1 MKQTTS
7 NIATSLNSCVPQM
20 RALVLALSVAWL
32 CAVSIELGKAMD
44 KKARISWSVS
54 KLTEA
59 DLMDGSATV
68 QFKSNQDVAEVFI
81 DPTASLTRFLTV
93 EPAGYTDVMK
103 DVWYD
108 VTVSIIPEGGLPHT
122 TGGTIKVRERD
133 GSRTLAKPLTVSLK
147 VAGGNDEGGGEEGEG
162 AGDGEEGE
170 EGESNTLSWTPELI
184 DNSLFENG
192 EKGENGEEGDK
203 AVISFTSSLEIEK
216 VCIWITPSAQDFI
229 TAEPDMFSPVLND
242 GTEYEINL
250 TLFPPL
256 AELMRNVGGTLHVRA
271 CDESG
276 KMRRTY
282 DPPIGIELIVDPE
295 EAPVEADPEVVVSS
309 ADYSEG
315 PVAPS
320 QIVAI
325 FGEGL
330 GPNDLEVFNTKG
342 TSAEDYLDD
351 PIVLFDGIA
360 APVLA
365 AQSNQVNTI
374 IPIDAA
380 GKSNIEMR
388 VIHGGK
394 ISAAILLPVAT
405 AAPAL
410 FTLDGSGEGP
420 GAILNG
426 DLSLNSRAN
435 PAARVSVVV
444 LFGTGGGLTDPP
456 GEDGTI
462 VAESAPL
469 EAPVSVE
476 INGVAAQV
484 QWAGSPEGL
493 IQGAVQVNVEIPID
507 PRVVPGVW
515 PVVLIVDGVRS
526 SGNATIALE

>member
-1 MKQTTS
+1 MTVLKTS
-7 NIATSLNSCVPQM
+7 FSGRKLKRLCSSM
-20 RALVLALSVAWL
+20 GALVLALSVAWL
-32 CAVSIELGKAMD
+32 CAVSIELGRAMG
-44 KKARISWSVS
+44 KKARITWSVS

-68 QFKSNQDVAEVFI
+68 QFKSNQDLAEVFI
-81 DPTASLTRFLTV
+81 NPTASLRSLMV
-93 EPAGYTDVMK
+93 EPDGYADVMK

-108 VTVSIIPEGGLPHT
+108 VTVSIIAEDGLSHT

-147 VAGGNDEGGGEEGEG
+147 VASEEEEEGEEPE
-162 AGDGEEGE
+162 EEGEPEEE

-184 DNSLFENG
+184 DNSLFETG
-192 EKGENGEEGDK
+192 EKGEAIEEGDE
-203 AVISFTSSLEIEK
+203 AVISFTSSREIDK

-256 AELMRNVGGTLHVRA
+256 AELTRNVGGTLHVRA
-271 CDESG
+271 CDEKG

-295 EAPVEADPEVVVSS
+295 EVAEEADPEAVVSS
-309 ADYSEG
+309 ADFSEG
-315 PVAPS
+315 PVAPA
-320 QIVAI
+320 QIVSI
-325 FGEGL
+325 FGQGL
-330 GPNDLEVFNTKG
+330 GPNNVEVFDAKG
-342 TSAEDYLDD
+342 VLVGDLLGDTQ
-351 PIVLFDGIA
+351 VLFDGIA

-374 IPIDAA
+374 IPLDAA
-380 GKSNIEMR
+380 GKSDIEMR

-435 PAARVSVVV
+435 PAARGSTVV

-456 GEDGTI
+456 GEDGAI